1 MKAAKVRYA
10 AEPDESSIDRFP
22 EQSNSSQ
29 LKRASMSD
37 AKVQPVESFKNL
49 YNELDKNT
57 LTLEFLKSVYAQD
70 IRFEDPF
77 HAIDGLE
84 ALHDYFSELYENVRE
99 IKIGRAHV

>member
-49 YNELDKNT
+49 YNELDTRKIYDS
-57 LTLEFLKSVYAQD
+57 K
-70 IRFEDPF
+70 IRFMRSTGYKHCMIIFPSYMKMF
-77 HAIDGLE
+77 G
-84 ALHDYFSELYENVRE
+84 
-99 IKIGRAHV
+99 K